1 MWCGYHD
8 SAIHILAIIRDRLST
23 ALYSHP
29 DHCKVRDLH
38 IIIIFMAIT
47 SSITI
52 PQLSRNAWA
61 LNKMVYRLCA
71 RPFLPID
78 DVSL

>member
-1 MWCGYHD
+1 MWCGYHE

-23 ALYSHP
+23 ALYPRP
-29 DHCKVRDLH
+29 DRCKGRDLH

-47 SSITI
+47 SSINI

-61 LNKMVYRLCA
+61 LNEMAYRLCA
-71 RPFLPID
+71 RPFLPTD